1 MYLLYKYT
9 QALLL
14 CMSVFLFYFLC
25 YLKVKKESR
34 IIKKVKEKKKE
45 ILMK

>member
-9 QALLL
+9 QTLLL
-14 CMSVFLFYFLC
+14 CMSVILFYFLC
-25 YLKVKKESR
+25 FLKMKKESR